1 MKHTRNLLITLALMA
16 FLTMA
21 CSMGDMIK
29 KATGS
34 GSSSSPGSTVS
45 SDGTVTDSAKT
56 GIPECDQ
63 LIDKIEA
70 KIHDEDSN
78 TSYFQRAA
86 YQFMKDQIIKP
97 IAEDIANK
105 TPEDKKKL
113 AEKCTD
119 AAYRFDQQVESDKK
133 SGK

>member
-1 MKHTRNLLITLALMA
+1 MKHTRNLLVTLALMA

-21 CSMGDMIK
+21 CSMGDVIK

-34 GSSSSPGSTVS
+34 SSDPTVS
-45 SDGTVTDSAKT
+45 SNGSVSDTAKT

-70 KIHDEDSN
+70 KIHDENSN

-86 YQFMKDQIIKP
+86 YQFMKDQVIKP
-97 IAEDIANK
+97 IADDIANK
-105 TPEDKKKL
+105 TPQQKKDI
-113 AEKCTD
+113 AQKCID
-119 AAYRFDQQVESDKK
+119 AQHRFDQQVEADKK
-133 SGK
+133 AGK